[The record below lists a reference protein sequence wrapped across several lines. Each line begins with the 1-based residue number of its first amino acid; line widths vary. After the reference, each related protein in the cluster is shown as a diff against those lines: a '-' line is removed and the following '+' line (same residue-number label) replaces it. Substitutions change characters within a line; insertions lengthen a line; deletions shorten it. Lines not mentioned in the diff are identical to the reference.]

1 MAVGVTAAA
10 EASVGVAQL
19 LDPNRKWYNNRR
31 LVFNISS
38 IGRRTLT
45 TIVPSRSL
53 ITLHAW
59 VVLIIIISSA
69 NGFDGS
75 LMNSFQS
82 LYQWEDYF
90 HSPSGSL
97 LGVLSAMQNIGSLA
111 AYPFAPYLSD
121 GIGRRATIFIGAI
134 ITIAGVAVQSASYN
148 IGMFIAG
155 RFLVGFG
162 VCFATN
168 AAPLLVTEIS
178 YPPYRA
184 PLTSLYNSLWYS
196 GNVIASWTT
205 YGTAYIPNQWS
216 WRIPSIIQGIPAFI
230 QLVLVMFAPESPR
243 WLIAKGKEAQ
253 GLHILAYYHADGNEQ
268 DPLVQ
273 FEFEEIK
280 AAIAFDRQVNK
291 NVNWFTLFA
300 TPGNRKRI
308 IIAVAIGWFSQWSG
322 NGLVSYYLNKV
333 FDTIGITS
341 TTTQLLITGILA
353 IWNLVISIWASFLV
367 DKVGRRP
374 LFLWATGGCLVF
386 FILQTI
392 CSAQYALHQ
401 QPAAAHSVIAFI
413 FLFYGFYDLAFTP
426 LIVTY
431 TCEILPH
438 SLRAKGLTVFSV
450 GVSLALIF
458 NQYVNPVALQRL
470 AWKYYIFYCCWIAF
484 EFVFL
489 YFMLIETKNRTLEET
504 AALFDDK
511 DISQDV
517 AAVVED
523 IRREEKDTPSEKAS
537 EEVVEAISTLAGDP
551 YVLDFHQSAR
561 DPEK

>member
-1 MAVGVTAAA
+1 MAVGTTVATG
-10 EASVGVAQL
+10 ASSSIAHL
-19 LDPNRKWYNNRR
+19 LNPNRKWYNNRR
-31 LVFNISS
+31 L
-38 IGRRTLT
+38 
-45 TIVPSRSL
+45 

-59 VVLIIIISSA
+59 IVLFIIISSA

-75 LMNSFQS
+75 LMNNFQS

-90 HSPSGSL
+90 NHPSGSL
-97 LGVLSAMQNIGSLA
+97 LGALSAMQNIGSLA

-121 GIGRRATIFIGAI
+121 GIGRRATIFVGAI
-134 ITIAGVAVQSASYN
+134 FTLIGVAIQSAAYN
-148 IGMFIAG
+148 IGMFLI
-155 RFLVGFG
+155 GFG

-168 AAPLLVTEIS
+168 AAPMLVTEIS
-178 YPPYRA
+178 YPTYRA
-184 PLTSLYNSLWYS
+184 PLTSVYNSLWYS

-216 WRIPSIIQGIPAFI
+216 WRIPSIIQGIPSII
-230 QLVLVMFAPESPR
+230 QFFLIFLAPESPR
-243 WLIAKGKEAQ
+243 WLITKGREAE
-253 GLHILAYYHADGNEQ
+253 GLRILAYYHADGDEQ

-273 FEFEEIK
+273 FEFEEIR
-280 AAIAFDRQVNK
+280 AAIAIDREMNK
-291 NVNWFTLFA
+291 DVGWLTLFK
-300 TPGNRKRI
+300 TPGNRRRI

-353 IWNLVISIWASFLV
+353 IWNLVISIGASFLC
-367 DKVGRRP
+367 DRAGRRP
-374 LFLWATGGCLVF
+374 LFLWATGGSLVF

-392 CSAQYALHQ
+392 CSAQYAVHE
-401 QPAAAHSVIAFI
+401 QPAAAHAVIAFI
-413 FLFYGFYDLAFTP
+413 FLYYLFYDLAYTP

-431 TCEILPH
+431 TVEIMPN
-438 SLRAKGLTVFSV
+438 SLRAKGLTVYSV

-489 YFMLIETKNRTLEET
+489 YFMLVETKNRTLEET
-504 AALFDDK
+504 AALFDHK
-511 DISQDV
+511 DLAKEV
-517 AAVVED
+517 AQAIEGPSDEGDNKEPV
-523 IRREEKDTPSEKAS
+523 SEKAS
-537 EEVVEAISTLAGDP
+537 ETAIEEVFTT
-551 YVLDFHQSAR
+551 
-561 DPEK
+561 